1 MVSKTKTS
9 TILIKFKV
17 RIKGEE
23 GKNYKTL
30 SWSDLPRIGCQ
41 IDFVRPHKGGLSIP
55 YPINF
60 GQNIPYPF
68 ILVIRIPI
76 TPVTMMTSLSVKCSG
91 TW

>member
-41 IDFVRPHKGGLSIP
+41 IDFVRPHKGGSE
-55 YPINF
+55 YP
-60 GQNIPYPF
+60 
-68 ILVIRIPI
+68 V
-76 TPVTMMTSLSVKCSG
+76 SH
-91 TW
+91 